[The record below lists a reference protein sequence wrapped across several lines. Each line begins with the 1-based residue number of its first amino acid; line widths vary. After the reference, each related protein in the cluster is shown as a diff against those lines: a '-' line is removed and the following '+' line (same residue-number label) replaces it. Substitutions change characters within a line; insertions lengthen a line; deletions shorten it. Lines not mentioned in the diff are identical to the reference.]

1 MPAQRVRRELSGVTV
16 LESDGTSGLSGA
28 RNTGLKATTQPVTVF
43 LDDDAEVRPRCWT
56 SRKTTPGL
64 HGHRMDWLRSQ
75 IQVIDVMTRR
85 GLRHRPKSKKS
96 HRVVPVP
103 AHILEAM
110 SVLIVGRPRD
120 GLVFSAPQGGLVTD
134 GHFRN
139 RVWYPAMEAA
149 GIRRF
154 APRIMRRTAAS

>member
-1 MPAQRVRRELSGVTV
+1 
-16 LESDGTSGLSGA
+16 
-28 RNTGLKATTQPVTVF
+28 
-43 LDDDAEVRPRCWT
+43 
-56 SRKTTPGL
+56 
-64 HGHRMDWLRSQ
+64 MDWLRSQ

-103 AHILEAM
+103 ARILEAM

-154 APRIMRRTAAS
+154 APRIMRRTAASWLVQGGVPLHDVQALLGHEDYATTQRYVHLAPDAHNKVIESWTRRAGRVGRFK